1 MCTEQESFQMKGG
14 DSCRQLFYLPLTLK
28 ITRYQH
34 VKGHHF
40 SSLGVMIWSRSTPRI
55 TALQWSCYCLKS
67 RSNHTFPPFFSLHLL
82 CAPELAHCD
91 GREQLTL
98 ATAPANRAQVPKCAG
113 NCKSERS
120 CVFRYKYFSHLGKA
134 DFALPFWVMM
144 HRPPPSQLCISC
156 CPWRTFPAHLNSNTA
171 ILVLQTAIAHPRNKS
186 GYGPGMWGWTLIPGT
201 SLV

>member
-1 MCTEQESFQMKGG
+1 MQTVILSSSDFKDNTLPACERASFFFFGSY
-14 DSCRQLFYLPLTLK
+14 DLVPLHPTDYSFAVELLLLKKQIKSHIPTL
-28 ITRYQH
+28 
-34 VKGHHF
+34 
-40 SSLGVMIWSRSTPRI
+40 
-55 TALQWSCYCLKS
+55 
-67 RSNHTFPPFFSLHLL
+67 FSLHLL

-156 CPWRTFPAHLNSNTA
+156 CPWRTFPAHLSSNTA

-186 GYGPGMWGWTLIPGT
+186 GYGPGTSGWALIPGT